1 MVLRLLADLIGLL
14 ALTVRPRRSIEA
26 ENLVLRRQL
35 ALFKERGVKPRRI
48 DAATRLSLAW
58 LSRLCD
64 WRSCVIVVRPETI
77 VRWHRA
83 GWRLFWRYK
92 SRPGRPPIPLEL
104 RQLIRRMASENPLWG
119 EERIANELLV
129 KLGIRVSPR
138 TVRKY
143 MPERPPGHP
152 RGDQRWST
160 FLKNHAKAIL
170 ACDFFVAVTATFRML
185 YVFVVIEHS
194 TRRLAHVNVTTNPS
208 ADWTLQQ
215 LREVVGNGGGH
226 RYLIHDRDRI
236 FAKHLDDSIRALG
249 VEVLRSPVASPKA
262 NSLCE
267 RVIGTARR
275 ECLDWLIPM
284 SEAHLRAIL
293 KCWVTHYNGGRPH
306 SALGPGVPDPPRE
319 AGSHPEARNPP
330 SLGGGCARPRE
341 IGPRWLASRVFLA
354 FAERERVTVVIRE
367 GRKQRRR
374 DYLRSTTTTVPTEEP
389 VAAKLLRLD

>member
-1 MVLRLLADLIGLL
+1 MIGRLIADLVGLL
-14 ALTVRPRRSIEA
+14 VLSARPRRSIEA
-26 ENLVLRRQL
+26 ENLLLRRQL
-35 ALFKERGVKPRRI
+35 ALFKERGVTPRRI

-83 GWRLFWRYK
+83 GWRVFWRYK

-104 RQLIRRMASENPLWG
+104 RQLIRRMAIENPLWG

-143 MPERPPGHP
+143 MPKRPPGQP

-194 TRRLAHVNVTTNPS
+194 TRLCS
-208 ADWTLQQ
+208 ANTRIGAVLTH
-215 LREVVGNGGGH
+215 LLHRE
-226 RYLIHDRDRI
+226 
-236 FAKHLDDSIRALG
+236 
-249 VEVLRSPVASPKA
+249 
-262 NSLCE
+262 
-267 RVIGTARR
+267 
-275 ECLDWLIPM
+275 
-284 SEAHLRAIL
+284 
-293 KCWVTHYNGGRPH
+293 
-306 SALGPGVPDPPRE
+306 SAM
-319 AGSHPEARNPP
+319 A
-330 SLGGGCARPRE
+330 
-341 IGPRWLASRVFLA
+341 
-354 FAERERVTVVIRE
+354 
-367 GRKQRRR
+367 
-374 DYLRSTTTTVPTEEP
+374 
-389 VAAKLLRLD
+389 